1 VSLKSVTIELSLFGF
16 AALRTALGL
25 VLKSLLS
32 VEFLFTIGESEFLLA
47 VSADNG
53 FVGHVGLL
61 CFFRDRTFLGFPE
74 NTRNGRMGMLNRI

>member
-1 VSLKSVTIELSLFGF
+1 LKSVTIKLSLFGF
-16 AALRTALGL
+16 TTFRAALGL
-25 VLKSLLS
+25 VLKSLLAI
-32 VEFLFTIGESEFLLA
+32 EFLFTIGEDEFFLA

-74 NTRNGRMGMLNRI
+74 IQGIGTWEC